1 MEVFLGLLATMFAIS
16 FFSKK
21 SELDNYIEQ
30 NGRLNEIRSGL
41 EYQRKSVEDLAKKE
55 QEKIEIARNGLEYE
69 RTKMN
74 DIRFKLL
81 HDEKIIQTNIEIAEK
96 KRKLIEEFLAS
107 KIKEYPIV
115 SSVLA
120 DYMTAFDDLRA
131 KQLESKKRP
140 ALKASEEVKRVKAEK
155 RELISQNKAM
165 KWELE
170 YLKSIFPII
179 DEIEDDPV
187 AEQESYV
194 NPDYQHEDKAGF
206 WLTPQEY
213 AALLTSEK
221 YQRALDRYMRRK
233 KSNRE
238 IGLEYERYIGYLY
251 EQDGYSVTYH
261 GIEHGLENLGRD
273 LICEKNG
280 CVDIVQCKCWSKR
293 KQIHENHINQ
303 LYGTTVMYK
312 IQMGNTSEPES
323 DEDILFRNMGKI
335 VTPVFVSTTN
345 LSETASEF
353 ARYLGIVVK
362 IIPLAPYPI
371 IKCNIN
377 QRTGERIYH
386 LPFDQQYDRCI
397 IDPKTGEF
405 YARTVAE
412 AEANGFRRAMRW
424 HGNKERGE

>member
-140 ALKASEEVKRVKAEK
+140 A
-155 RELISQNKAM
+155 
-165 KWELE
+165 
-170 YLKSIFPII
+170 
-179 DEIEDDPV
+179 
-187 AEQESYV
+187 
-194 NPDYQHEDKAGF
+194 
-206 WLTPQEY
+206 
-213 AALLTSEK
+213 
-221 YQRALDRYMRRK
+221 
-233 KSNRE
+233 
-238 IGLEYERYIGYLY
+238 
-251 EQDGYSVTYH
+251 
-261 GIEHGLENLGRD
+261 
-273 LICEKNG
+273 
-280 CVDIVQCKCWSKR
+280 
-293 KQIHENHINQ
+293 
-303 LYGTTVMYK
+303 
-312 IQMGNTSEPES
+312 
-323 DEDILFRNMGKI
+323 
-335 VTPVFVSTTN
+335 
-345 LSETASEF
+345 
-353 ARYLGIVVK
+353 
-362 IIPLAPYPI
+362 
-371 IKCNIN
+371 
-377 QRTGERIYH
+377 
-386 LPFDQQYDRCI
+386 
-397 IDPKTGEF
+397 
-405 YARTVAE
+405 
-412 AEANGFRRAMRW
+412 
-424 HGNKERGE
+424 

>member
-1 MEVFLGLLATMFAIS
+1 MEVFLGLLATLFAIS

-21 SELDNYIEQ
+21 SELDDYIKQ
-30 NGRLNEIRSGL
+30 NGRLNEIRSRL
-41 EYQRKSVEDLAKKE
+41 EYKRKSIEDLAKKE

-74 DIRFKLL
+74 DVRFKLL
-81 HDEKIIQTNIEIAEK
+81 HDEKIIQTNMEMAEK
-96 KRKLIEEFLAS
+96 KRKLIEEFLAL
-107 KIKEYPIV
+107 KIKDYPIV
-115 SSVLA
+115 SSILA

-131 KQLESKKRP
+131 KQLERKTRP
-140 ALKASEEVKRVKAEK
+140 AIKASEELKRIKAEK

-187 AEQESYV
+187 AEQASYV
-194 NPDYQHEDKAGF
+194 TPDYQHEDKAGF

-213 AALLTSEK
+213 AALPTSEK

-261 GIEHGLENLGRD
+261 GIEHGLEDLGRD

-280 CVDIVQCKCWSKR
+280 CVDIVQCKCWSKK

-312 IQMGNTSEPES
+312 ILKLRS
-323 DEDILFRNMGKI
+323 
-335 VTPVFVSTTN
+335 
-345 LSETASEF
+345 
-353 ARYLGIVVK
+353 
-362 IIPLAPYPI
+362 
-371 IKCNIN
+371 C
-377 QRTGERIYH
+377 
-386 LPFDQQYDRCI
+386 
-397 IDPKTGEF
+397 
-405 YARTVAE
+405 
-412 AEANGFRRAMRW
+412 
-424 HGNKERGE
+424 